1 MAADWIPALTA
12 KVLAALDRR
21 RLPGTIAMAAAVV
34 AGIIF
39 ISASVF
45 GDPTDGEPS
54 QVIRIARPVATGLGG
69 PIASVPP
76 PTEMPEAAVVPV
88 PTSAGSTGDPALLE
102 VSKVGLLP
110 RIAADG
116 RKPMHVYAR
125 ASDPASDRR
134 PKVAIVVG
142 GLGVGKA
149 ILDAALARLPADVS
163 LAFTSYGPE
172 LGEDVAAVRAKGH
185 EVLLEVPLEPEDYP
199 TTDPGVH
206 TLTTDASFNKN
217 TKRLAWHLSRFTG
230 YAGLISTHGSKF
242 LADRND
248 VTFLVRRARDRG
260 LFFVDAG
267 PLPGTTTRDVAAIW
281 GASFARIDG
290 TIDRSLSRD
299 AIDKELAALEASAKK
314 RGFAI
319 GVMTA
324 LPITVDRLATW
335 VGELEAKGI
344 ELVPVSS
351 LVTGGG
357 QALAALPVVSAP
369 AVSTA
374 TPKARATSKPK
385 LQNKTT
391 TAARGT
397 RSKVKPKPVAA
408 KPNPRTRPT
417 STTLKP
423 APAEPP
429 ATPTSAPHP

>member
-21 RLPGTIAMAAAVV
+21 RLPGTIAMTAAVV
-34 AGIIF
+34 AGIVF

-45 GDPTDGEPS
+45 GDPKDGEPS
-54 QVIRIARPVATGLGG
+54 QVIRITRPVATGLGG
-69 PIASVPP
+69 PIASAPP
-76 PTEMPEAAVVPV
+76 PAEIPESAVVSV
-88 PTSAGSTGDPALLE
+88 PTSAGPTGDPALLE

-116 RKPMHVYAR
+116 RKPMQVYAR
-125 ASDPASDRR
+125 AAGVASDRR

-149 ILDAALARLPADVS
+149 IRDAALARLPADVS

-172 LGEDVAAVRAKGH
+172 LGEDVAAARAKGH

-199 TTDPGVH
+199 STDPGVH
-206 TLTTDASFNKN
+206 TLTTDGSVDKN
-217 TKRLAWHLSRFTG
+217 TKRLSWHMSRFTG

-242 LADRND
+242 LADRKD
-248 VTFLVRRARDRG
+248 LAFLMRSTRDRG

-267 PLPGTTTRDVAAIW
+267 PVPGTISRDVAAIW

-299 AIDKELAALEASAKK
+299 AIDKELSALEASARK

-319 GVMTA
+319 GAMSA
-324 LPITVDRLATW
+324 LPVTVDRLATW
-335 VGELEAKGI
+335 ADELESRGI
-344 ELVPVSS
+344 DLVPVSS

-357 QALAALPVVSAP
+357 QAVAALPAVSAP
-369 AVSTA
+369 AA
-374 TPKARATSKPK
+374 AKPKARATSKPK
-385 LQNKTT
+385 LQSKATT
-391 TAARGT
+391 TARGT
-397 RSKVKPKPVAA
+397 RSKVKPKPIAA
-408 KPNPRTRPT
+408 KPSPRKRPA
-417 STTLKP
+417 STTLQP